1 MAQYHLEQ
9 AVFKGLQLSVDRK
22 RFPDLYCADGQNFFV
37 DVDGPVSG
45 FGRQWRIN
53 QRIEEPLGVQSLK
66 NITEDDVYYFLGNC
80 IAKWDNTMR
89 TLLPVYRHAARTA
102 FWPWTRAVCGDVI
115 YFCNKEIGI
124 VYFDSVTG
132 IFKQLVSAHLPD
144 TPLAICTAGGR
155 LFIVGEDFVVW
166 SDIDDGSDTGLAPS
180 TTTGAGFQS
189 LSILSARSRPVM
201 CLPYADGVLIYT
213 SVGIMKSELRENT
226 PNPFRHRVLSR
237 AHRVLNPWAV
247 VSLVDDARAASESHV
262 FMTPKGLFQTTGRE
276 LPVPWQ
282 QIASEYFFRTLFPT
296 LDIATRES
304 MTVRLDNSPLSGW
317 FSVSISQDGPPG
329 TYTKTFV
336 HYPTTDDWG
345 VLNRTHTGFVEFV
358 LDEEFMY
365 GTVDAFGSIATFEAS
380 DTERVFP
387 VETDFQFEMPFPYD
401 MPAQYSGLGAV
412 SIMPTCFVAT
422 AQDMRF
428 VTQAGVWDNA
438 YEVDTFYSSA
448 LVSVSEAEEGTRDT
462 APYIMTAAFDSRTAI
477 IRMGVTTMTWADE
490 SLDAYLLI
498 GPIRLP
504 ENPQVATDLLTQ
516 LQYMQIDM
524 VAGNINDTEEDYIA
538 FQSDLIVDWNTET
551 GEEDW
556 GQTASAG
563 SEYHP
568 EFIGTLDGY
577 STWTVDDFEQR
588 LEPALIDDADAT
600 RQYAGVVSGMYL
612 YLKINA
618 DEVGESFHL
627 KHLRYTITSAGRLF

>member
-1 MAQYHLEQ
+1 MAQFNREQ
-9 AVFKGLQLSVDRK
+9 ASFKGLQLSVDRK
-22 RFPDLYCADGQNFFV
+22 RFPDLYCVDGQNFFV
-37 DVDGPVSG
+37 DIDGPVSG

-53 QRIEEPLGVQSLK
+53 RLIEEVRGVQSLK
-66 NITEDDVYYFLGNC
+66 NITEDDVYYTLGDC
-80 IAKWDNTMR
+80 IAQWNETSR
-89 TLLPVYRHAARTA
+89 TLLPVYRHAARTT
-102 FWPWTRAVCGDVI
+102 FWPWTRAVVGDVL
-115 YFCNKEIGI
+115 YLCNKDIGI

-144 TPLAICTAGGR
+144 TPLAICAVGGR
-155 LFIVGEDFVVW
+155 LYIIGEDYAVW
-166 SDIDDGSDTGLAPS
+166 SAIDDGSDTGLAPS
-180 TTTGAGFQS
+180 TSTGAGFQS
-189 LSILSARSRPVM
+189 LSILSARCRPVM
-201 CLPYADGVLIYT
+201 CLPYADGVLVYS

-226 PNPFRHRVLSR
+226 PNPFRHRILSR

-247 VSLVDDARAASESHV
+247 VSLVDDSRAASEAHV

-282 QIASEYFFRTLFPT
+282 QVASEYFFRTLFPT

-304 MTVRLDNSPLSGW
+304 MTVRLDNNPLSGW
-317 FSVSISQDGPPG
+317 LSVAICQEGAEG

-358 LDEEFMY
+358 LDEEFKY
-365 GTVDAFGSIATFEAS
+365 GTVDTFGSIATFEAS
-380 DTERVFP
+380 DTERVWP
-387 VETDFQFEMPFPYD
+387 VETDFQFEISFPYD
-401 MPAQYSGLGAV
+401 MPAQYAGLGAV

-422 AQDMRF
+422 AQDMEF
-428 VTQAGVWDNA
+428 VTSAGVWDTA
-438 YEVDTFYSSA
+438 YEVDIFYSA
-448 LVSVSEAEEGTRDT
+448 ELVSASDAEDSTRNT
-462 APYIMTAAFDSRTAI
+462 SPTIFSAAFDSRTAI
-477 IRMGVTTMTWADE
+477 IRMGVTQINWADE
-490 SLDAYLLI
+490 SLDAFVTL

-516 LQYMQIDM
+516 SQYMQIDM
-524 VAGNINDTEEDYIA
+524 VAGNINDTAEDYME
-538 FQSDLIVDWNTET
+538 FQSNLIVDWSTET
-551 GEEDW
+551 GTEDW

-563 SEYHP
+563 SDYHP

-577 STWTVDDFEQR
+577 ATWMVGDIDQFI
-588 LEPALIDDADAT
+588 EPELIIDADAT

-618 DEVGESFHL
+618 DEIGESFHL